1 MKYLVLFLFII
12 FIFGS
17 FLPQDKTN
25 IGIVKFDVTGEGTHT
40 LIIQNT
46 ISADTI
52 VAYITVNCKPKYK
65 L

>member
-17 FLPQDKTN
+17 FLPQNKSN
-25 IGIVKFDVTGEGTHT
+25 IGIVKFEVTGEGTHT

-46 ISADTI
+46 IKADTI
-52 VAYITVNCKPKYK
+52 VAYVTVNCKPKYK